1 MCWKSVGIEGHG
13 GSASL
18 GEPRGTIVGIHG
30 GGGNGSNSND
40 SNDKTK
46 RVGGIKVAVLHG
58 GLNKL
63 YEESRLF
70 KF

>member
-30 GGGNGSNSND
+30 GGGNGSNSNEK
-40 SNDKTK
+40 SERTK
-46 RVGGIKVAVLHG
+46 GAGGIKVAVLG
-58 GLNKL
+58 GRASKL
-63 YEESRLF
+63 YEESRLL